1 MDFNEMLGVLQ
12 GGIAP
17 KEKEVNLKT
26 LSKNQKAKIMR
37 AYKNGR
43 DFANSYYSDTIEPS
57 IIKRQEVYD
66 APVHHYRKKFP
77 LLSEL
82 TDWLSRD
89 VKTTIDWM
97 IPSLME
103 CFTGSDDPCDIR
115 GVNVKDDAR
124 AERVLEVVRYQ
135 TQRKNNL
142 FLFLYNFIREGL
154 ITNEGV
160 CKIYWRR
167 DEERTEMEVMV
178 DMNNIQE
185 YIQQAMMGQIEIKEV
200 SLIQNSATDVT
211 EYVQGGQVTSY
222 ASPTV
227 ENIAA
232 ILKYDK
238 IEVKYNAPVLEN
250 MSPSE
255 LRFTPDGRSLA
266 ESKFVAHRKIVK
278 GDYLKRKEEEGV
290 FRDVSKAIKD
300 AGDNKWTDLDIR
312 NNHGLDEIGDKLS
325 DDDDASKDIELF
337 EAYLDVDYN
346 NDGKLEHLIVT
357 AVGDIPIAIQEN
369 TSGCIPFFLFAPEHD
384 PYTPFGKAS
393 YADILEQL
401 QDLKT
406 ALVRQLIIAIGKN
419 NRPQRFVDADK
430 VDMDA
435 LINQDEI
442 VPCTDI
448 PSNSVFIPHEIP
460 ISQLTMS
467 LIDYAQ
473 NEIESQSGSTKYNQG
488 LDSNSLNKTATGIN
502 AIMGAADK
510 KMKLI
515 ARIFA
520 ETVWLPI
527 IKHIIRL
534 NQEYLDPY
542 QQIRLADD
550 MVPITREDM
559 DVDYDLS
566 INTAQGAGTKEAQM
580 NYLIM
585 IMQQL
590 WPTLQQVG
598 LVDEH
603 GWYEVSKN
611 LLEKMGIRNV
621 SNYILDPDGDMF
633 KQKQASAQQEAQRKE
648 QQEMQLKQA
657 ELEAKM
663 YPKLSANY
671 KDLPVDAKIQALEKY
686 AQLHS
691 TPVAV
696 AEKEIRD
703 TEKRYYDY
711 NGKV

>member
-12 GGIAP
+12 GGATQGK
-17 KEKEVNLKT
+17 KEISLKT

-37 AYKNGR
+37 AYQRGR
-43 DFANSYYSDTIEPS
+43 DLANSYYSDTIEPA

-66 APVHHYRKKFP
+66 APVNHYRKKFP

-89 VKTTIDWM
+89 VKTTIDW
-97 IPSLME
+97 IVPSLMDA
-103 CFTGSDDPCDIR
+103 FTGTDDPCDIR
-115 GVNVKDDAR
+115 GVNVADDAA
-124 AERVLEVVRYQ
+124 AERVLQVVRYQ

-142 FLFLYNFIREGL
+142 FLFLYNFIKEGL

-160 CKIYWRR
+160 CKVYWKRE
-167 DEERTEMEVMV
+167 EERTEFEVMV
-178 DMNNIQE
+178 DAGNIE
-185 YIQQAMMGQIEIKEV
+185 MYVQQAMMGQIEIKEI
-200 SLIQNSATDVT
+200 SLVQNSTT
-211 EYVQGGQVTSY
+211 EVQEIVQDDQISSIQ
-222 ASPTV
+222 SPTM
-227 ENIAA
+227 ESIAA
-232 ILKYDK
+232 IIKYDQ
-238 IEVKYNAPVLEN
+238 IDVKYNAPVLEN

-255 LRFTPDGRSLA
+255 LRFTPDGRTLC

-278 GDYLKRKEEEGV
+278 GDYLKRKEEEGLFTNV
-290 FRDVSKAIKD
+290 DKAIKD

-325 DDDDASKDIELF
+325 DDDNASKDIELF

-369 TSGCIPFFLFAPEHD
+369 TFGHIPFFLFSPEHD

-442 VPCTDI
+442 VPCTDV

-467 LIDYAQ
+467 LIEYAQ

-515 ARIFA
+515 ASIFA
-520 ETVWLPI
+520 ETAWLPI
-527 IKHIIRL
+527 IKHIIKL
-534 NQEYLDPY
+534 NQEYLDPF

-590 WPTLQQVG
+590 WPALQEVG

-603 GWYEVSKN
+603 GWYQVSKN

-621 SNYILDPDGDMF
+621 SNYILDPDGDVF
-633 KQKQASAQQEAQRKE
+633 KQKQAQQQQAEEEAKQME
-648 QQEMQLKQA
+648 LQLKQA
-657 ELEAKM
+657 ELDTKK

-671 KDLPVDAKIQALEKY
+671 KDLPVDAKLQALEKY
-686 AQLHS
+686 AGITS

-703 TEKRYYDY
+703 TEKRVYDF